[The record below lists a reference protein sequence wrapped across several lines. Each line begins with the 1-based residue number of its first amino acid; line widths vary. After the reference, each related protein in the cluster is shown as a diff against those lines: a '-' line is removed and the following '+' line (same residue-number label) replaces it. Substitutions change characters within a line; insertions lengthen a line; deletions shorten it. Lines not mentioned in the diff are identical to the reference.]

1 MAQQHKSG
9 RIFAVLFTVL
19 GLGLVWLTVVFS
31 LPSEQEFSARET
43 RLSPQAGVASKIQ
56 PMSEPTLDLSIPG
69 VPSGAPVPPDQNQTD
84 NIGGVSSA
92 VVRKDPREA
101 QIARLRCESEI
112 GQLCL
117 DSPEGPMR
125 RQCLEKQEQKL
136 SMPCQQQFRERSVRW
151 KQERRR
157 LVTSCQ
163 ADVERWCASVNPGE
177 GQIVQCLQD
186 HAQDLSDRCYETLP
200 KGTVYFTR

>member
-1 MAQQHKSG
+1 MAQQHASG

-31 LPSEQEFSARET
+31 LPSEQELSAREQ
-43 RLSPQAGVASKIQ
+43 RLTPRAVVASESQ

-69 VPSGAPVPPDQNQTD
+69 VPSGAPVSPNQNQPD
-84 NIGGVSSA
+84 NISGVSSIITTQHG
-92 VVRKDPREA
+92 PHEA
-101 QIARLRCESEI
+101 QIAYLRCEAEI
-112 GQLCL
+112 GRLCP
-117 DSPEGPMR
+117 DSPEGPAR

-136 SMPCQQQFRERSVRW
+136 SMPCQQQLRERFVRW

-163 ADVERWCASVNPGE
+163 ADVKRWCSSVRAGE
-177 GQIVQCLQD
+177 GQILQCL
-186 HAQDLSDRCYETLP
+186 HLSDRCYETLP